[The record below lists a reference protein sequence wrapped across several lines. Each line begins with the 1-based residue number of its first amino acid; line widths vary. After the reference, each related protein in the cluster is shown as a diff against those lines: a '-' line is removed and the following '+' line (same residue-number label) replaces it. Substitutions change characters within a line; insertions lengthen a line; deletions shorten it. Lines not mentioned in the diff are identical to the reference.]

1 MADFA
6 LWAVAAEPAFGVAP
20 GPFLESYDRNR
31 DRADEIALEANRI
44 AEIIAGIVPQ
54 SGEWS
59 GTATELLDALNGRV
73 DDDTRRTRD
82 WPKSPQAMGNVMRRL
97 APNLR
102 SVEIAVRFERPGGK
116 RRVITLE
123 RVGKRP
129 SLLSQRHLS
138 VTTMTAPPL
147 PNLMTVC
154 PSLPCW
160 MKRGHRECDA

>member
-44 AEIIAGIVPQ
+44 AEIIAGIVPE

-73 DDDTRRTRD
+73 DDDTRRARD
-82 WPKSPQAMGNVMRRL
+82 WPKSPQAMGNVMLRL

-129 SLLSQRHLS
+129 SLLSQASSERDDHDDHDGPTPTQSNNGLPEPALLDEAW
-138 VTTMTAPPL
+138 TT
-147 PNLMTVC
+147 
-154 PSLPCW
+154 
-160 MKRGHRECDA
+160 